1 MLFRREERHLVE
13 ERFLDSPLYELL
25 EGAFQLLMAEQS
37 QVVLHPSELF
47 YQSFLILDTLKCKPT
62 ELGVA
67 YCHERLWG
75 ELLSY
80 FRENFQPMAKVGI
93 GNGASPT
100 FAEEVSLAIGC
111 IMQSVAELLV
121 RVGGDS
127 CHLSAANALKLQLQ
141 HHAPLTVGRLDK
153 AFRSISRTVDEEA
166 LSGDITRYMA
176 SEEMYSEDI
185 NGWLDALELAPQG
198 DRAATG
204 GGKLQGGDE
213 SRSAEASHVRIAPK
227 KKTSVLVVLN
237 AMFKAGWL
245 VAEDG
250 TKLTN
255 RDFALNSILRHA
267 FGIDKDTAIS
277 QTINPSNNINAGEK
291 NQLLLRRLLDE
302 DEMERYIKELQR
314 ELPDANED

>member
-1 MLFRREERHLVE
+1 M
-13 ERFLDSPLYELL
+13 
-25 EGAFQLLMAEQS
+25 MAEQS
-37 QVVLHPSELF
+37 QVVLHPTELF

-75 ELLSY
+75 ELLCY
-80 FRENFQPMAKVGI
+80 FRENFHPMVKVGM
-93 GNGASPT
+93 GDGASPT

-111 IMQSVAELLV
+111 IMQSAAELLV
-121 RVGGDS
+121 RVGGGS
-127 CHLSAANALKLQLQ
+127 CNLSAANALKLQLQ
-141 HHAPLTVGRLDK
+141 RHAPLTVERLDK
-153 AFRSISRTVDEEA
+153 AFKSIFKTVDEEA

-176 SEEMYSEDI
+176 SEEMYSEEI
-185 NGWLDALELAPQG
+185 NEWLDALELAPQG
-198 DRAATG
+198 DSAATG
-204 GGKLQGGDE
+204 GGKQQGGE
-213 SRSAEASHVRIAPK
+213 ERRNEETSHVRIAPK

-245 VAEDG
+245 VSEDG

-302 DEMERYIKELQR
+302 DEMEKYIKELQR
-314 ELPDANED
+314 ELLDAYED